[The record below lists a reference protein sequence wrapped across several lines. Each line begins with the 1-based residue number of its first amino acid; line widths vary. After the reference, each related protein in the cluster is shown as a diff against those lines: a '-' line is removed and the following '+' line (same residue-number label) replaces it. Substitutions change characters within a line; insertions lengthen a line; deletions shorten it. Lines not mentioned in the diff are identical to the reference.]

1 MQRSALVDAKCKSI
15 STSKLLGQAGEPSY
29 KWKSMRRS
37 MLQTSLIRIIELYG
51 EYGHPGTPHD
61 AIEELPASH

>member
-1 MQRSALVDAKCKSI
+1 MQRALWRRAKCKSI
-15 STSKLLGQAGEPSY
+15 STSKLQAGEPSY
-29 KWKSMRRS
+29 KWKSMRQS

-51 EYGHPGTPHD
+51 ESEHPGTPHD